1 MNTRKKR
8 PLFHRSGLS
17 GKSALKAKVSRVT
30 ITLKK
35 KINKKPTQT
44 DLSL

>member
-1 MNTRKKR
+1 MHEKKR
-8 PLFHRSGLS
+8 PIFHRSGLS
-17 GKSALKAKVSRVT
+17 GKSALKEKVPRVT
-30 ITLKK
+30 ITLK